1 VNFNRFVNQ
10 WRLKELER
18 LRALPSNKG
27 MSVAKLVAKA
37 GFADLRQYYRTVTAE
52 RITKYY

>member
-27 MSVAKLVAKA
+27 KSVAKLFAKA
-37 GFADLRQYYRTVTAE
+37 GFADLRQYYRALAAE
-52 RITKYY
+52 KSER